1 MMDSTFKSPDLA
13 SGDMGEA
20 VARMLEDPETLG
32 KIMNIAGAL
41 GGTLPTLG
49 SQKKSEP
56 VNDEKHEKDD
66 HYRSEVAASGENMS
80 GRHERVKTCDR
91 IRLLEAMRPFLS
103 CEKRD
108 KLDVVIKIIG
118 LADAAGG
125 LYGIKK

>member
-1 MMDSTFKSPDLA
+1 MESDFKSPDVG

-41 GGTLPTLG
+41 SASGGLG
-49 SQKKSEP
+49 GLLANGIGE
-56 VNDEKHEKDD
+56 EKDTKNE
-66 HYRSEVAASGENMS
+66 SVKTEQVSVGES
-80 GRHERVKTCDR
+80 SPPHRERVKTCDR

-125 LYGIKK
+125 LYGIRK